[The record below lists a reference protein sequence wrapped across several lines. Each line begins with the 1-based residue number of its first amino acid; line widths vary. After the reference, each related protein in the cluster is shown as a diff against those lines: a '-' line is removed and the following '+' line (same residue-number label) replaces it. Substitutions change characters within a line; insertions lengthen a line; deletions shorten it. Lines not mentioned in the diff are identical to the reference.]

1 MRFIWRAAALAAM
14 TALLW
19 SAHAQQPV
27 RIGSTLAL
35 TGPLG
40 SAGNIQKVAIEVY
53 IDDLNSRGGLLGRKV
68 EWVLKDDQSRPD
80 LARTLYEQL
89 ATVDKVDLIMGPYAT
104 ANILSAMGVAQ
115 RYNKLL
121 IHHTFG
127 TPSLA
132 KYDMQFPA
140 GGLAGDPDN
149 TIPKLVF
156 DALAAS
162 GKPPKSVRSEE
173 RRVGKECRSR
183 WGPGQRKKRVR
194 EMCQGR
200 ELEQ

>member
-68 EWVLKDDQSRPD
+68 EWVLKDDQSR
-80 LARTLYEQL
+80 
-89 ATVDKVDLIMGPYAT
+89 
-104 ANILSAMGVAQ
+104 S
-115 RYNKLL
+115 
-121 IHHTFG
+121 
-127 TPSLA
+127 
-132 KYDMQFPA
+132 
-140 GGLAGDPDN
+140 
-149 TIPKLVF
+149 
-156 DALAAS
+156 
-162 GKPPKSVRSEE
+162 PP
-173 RRVGKECRSR
+173 
-183 WGPGQRKKRVR
+183 
-194 EMCQGR
+194 
-200 ELEQ
+200 